1 MANEP
6 NLMPEYLLERRS
18 RRRRILQWRYVLG
31 MEICAVGAAVALL
44 MAQVEDPASETREAV
59 QETVGQ
65 IDVVSAAVSEARVK
79 LQEVQQRLAVAQEVV
94 RKPDWSILITTL
106 AWEGQGKVVFD
117 SLQLSG
123 ESGTDA
129 GGYRVSMTGTCDG
142 QRNLTDFVQS
152 LERTGLFSRVK
163 ITHTQSIAGAG
174 VEKDAAARL
183 GFTID
188 ARIDEG

>member
-1 MANEP
+1 MSNDP
-6 NLMPEYLLERRS
+6 NLMPVYLLEQRS
-18 RRRRILQWRYVLG
+18 RRRRLRQWRSVLG
-31 MEICAVGAAVALL
+31 FELCVVSGTVMFL
-44 MAQVEDPASETREAV
+44 MSQVKDPAGETREAI
-59 QETVGQ
+59 QNTVGQ
-65 IDVVSAAVSEARVK
+65 IDVVSSAIVDARVK
-79 LQEVQQRLAVAQEVV
+79 LQDVQQRLAVAQEVV

-117 SLQLSG
+117 SLQLAADSG
-123 ESGTDA
+123 PGG
-129 GGYRVSMTGTCDG
+129 GGYRVSMTGNCDG

-163 ITHTQSIAGAG
+163 ITQTQSIGG
-174 VEKDAAARL
+174 GNTDSSTLPRL